1 MTAMIADNLPVLV
14 IIVPLFIGVVLPV
27 FARRLR
33 LVEGMVVL
41 AEALGLV
48 GAGFLA
54 YMVVTRKGADWIY
67 QVGGWP
73 APWGIEL
80 TANSLAVFFLAVVMV
95 VSLPI
100 ALFTIGNLRQ
110 EVGGNKRTA
119 RFYTL
124 FLLLVGSL
132 AGMALTNDLFNT
144 YVLVEVATLSCCGL
158 VSSHGTPRAA
168 EAAFN
173 YLILATLASSLV
185 VSGIGF
191 IYVITGHLNMGFA
204 SQGLEQI
211 WQAKPHAVWIAISFV
226 LVGFGLKSA
235 IFPLHIWLPDAHSSA
250 PSPASAVLSGLAVK
264 GYMICLLKF
273 LYVVF
278 GPDLMKEFSVDRI
291 LVLAG
296 MTAIICGSVMALP
309 QNNLKRRL
317 AFSTVAQVGYIYLGF
332 GLMDINGLAGAL
344 FYLASHA
351 AIKSA
356 LFLSA
361 GAMISATGKK
371 KISELAGIGR
381 KMPLTA
387 SVFTAASLGLIGI
400 PLFSGFIGKWYLIA
414 GSLDSGDFLPTII
427 IIAGSVLCAAYL
439 FPVIRV
445 AWFESPQQAEQVN
458 AEQQAEQPDS
468 AAQEGSRGI
477 ALQDEEMHSGQQV
490 QQTAVYQNVQENTPP
505 GNQVKDPGTAQK
517 LALILL
523 TAVIFILGIM
533 PGPFIALAK
542 RAAAE
547 LLMLR

>member
-1 MTAMIADNLPVLV
+1 MTAVIADNLPVFV
-14 IIVPLFIGVVLPV
+14 IIVPLFVGVVLPV

-33 LVEGMVVL
+33 LVEGLVVL
-41 AEALGLV
+41 AEAAGLA

-54 YMVVTRKGADWIY
+54 YIVFAQKGTDWVY
-67 QVGGWP
+67 QLGGWP

-80 TANSLAVFFLAVVMV
+80 TVNSLAVFFLLAVMA

-100 ALFTIGNLRQ
+100 ALFTIGNLKE
-110 EVGGNKRTA
+110 EVGGNRRTA

-124 FLLLVGSL
+124 FLLLVGAL

-158 VSSHGTPRAA
+158 VSSRGTPRAA
-168 EAAFN
+168 EAAFT

-185 VSGIGF
+185 VIGIGF

-204 SQGLEQI
+204 SQGLAEV
-211 WQAKPHAVWIAISFV
+211 WQTKPHVVWLAISFV

-235 IFPLHIWLPDAHSSA
+235 LFPLHVWLPDAHSSA
-250 PSPASAVLSGLAVK
+250 PSPASAILSGLAVK

-296 MTAIICGSVMALP
+296 MAAIICGAVMALP
-309 QNNLKRRL
+309 QDNLKRRL
-317 AFSTVAQVGYIYLGF
+317 AFSTVSQVGYIYLGF
-332 GLMDINGLAGAL
+332 GLMDENGLAGAL

-371 KISELAGIGR
+371 KISEMAGIGR
-381 KMPLTA
+381 EMPLTA
-387 SVFTAASLGLIGI
+387 AAFTAASLGLIGI
-400 PLFSGFIGKWYLIA
+400 PMFSGFVGKWYLIT
-414 GSLDSGDFLPTII
+414 GSLDTGDFLPTII

-445 AWFESPQQAEQVN
+445 AWFESPQ
-458 AEQQAEQPDS
+458 
-468 AAQEGSRGI
+468 
-477 ALQDEEMHSGQQV
+477 
-490 QQTAVYQNVQENTPP
+490 TANQENTAQLKGP
-505 GNQVKDPGTAQK
+505 GAAQK
-517 LALILL
+517 LALLML
-523 TAVIFILGIM
+523 MAVIFILGIV

-542 RAAAE
+542 NAAAE
-547 LLMLR
+547 LLMFR